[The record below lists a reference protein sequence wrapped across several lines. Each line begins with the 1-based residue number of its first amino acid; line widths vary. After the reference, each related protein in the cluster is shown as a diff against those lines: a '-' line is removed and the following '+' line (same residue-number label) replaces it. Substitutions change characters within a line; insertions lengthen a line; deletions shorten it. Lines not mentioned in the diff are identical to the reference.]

1 MKVILLQEL
10 DNLGDEGDIVTVK
23 DGYGRN
29 FLIPRGLAK
38 VATTGAVKAWQEERR
53 QASRKLAQR
62 REDAERLAAELSRI
76 ELVVTA
82 KVGAENRIFGS
93 ITSQQIVD
101 ALAHEGVSVD
111 RRKVEMTEDVRHI
124 GVYTAEVKLH
134 PEVVAQ
140 VKVRVEPEGG
150 AAAAPEVPAPE
161 TPASETPVEEPAP
174 ADDAGPDFDLF
185 EDDEE

>member
-53 QASRKLAQR
+53 QA
-62 REDAERLAAELSRI
+62 SRI